1 MSRQPSD
8 LRALGARHLSSRV
21 LVRQL
26 LGAHLN
32 DAEVDEAVGILA
44 LHHRARESALLE
56 LRHGPRLLAAVELGR
71 RAWMSTPPV
80 GARVAGPT
88 AVAAVAAPF
97 LVDTAQMLVI
107 ALDPR
112 GRVARLRKVGY
123 DGGNGDNGDNDS
135 RTSVAREILLAGCR
149 RGVVAV
155 RVPRPAVPSAE
166 DVETAVGVRARGELV
181 GIDVVD
187 WVLLGDDGFC
197 SLLRLGLFGAAT
209 DHRYR

>member
-1 MSRQPSD
+1 MSKPPPD

-26 LGAHLN
+26 LGTHL
-32 DAEVDEAVGILA
+32 DDDEVDEAVGILA

-71 RAWMSTPPV
+71 RAWMSSPPI

-97 LVDTAQMLVI
+97 LVDTAQILVI

-112 GRVARLRKVGY
+112 GRVARLRKVA
-123 DGGNGDNGDNDS
+123 DV
-135 RTSVAREILLAGCR
+135 SVTTVVQEILQAGCR
-149 RGVVAV
+149 RGVVAR
-155 RVPRPAVPSAE
+155 RVPRPAVPRDD
-166 DVETAVGVRARGELV
+166 DVEAAVNVRERGHV
-181 GIDVVD
+181 VDVDVVD

-197 SLLRLGLFGAAT
+197 SLLRLGLLGAAA